1 MAKNDSRYRKI
12 FTNRRFWVSVS
23 FLALILYYCFGP
35 SRLFLN
41 REALIVYL
49 RTWGIWSPILFVVI
63 YAVSTIIGAPSVI
76 FTIAGGAVFGL
87 VWGTIYSVL
96 GATLGAV
103 GAFWLSRYLLRGWV
117 ERRFAGHPTLQRFE
131 QAIAIHALQFVLIV
145 RFPPITPFNVEN
157 FLFGLTSI
165 AWQPYVIGTLIGI
178 IPGTIAYT
186 WLGVTGADTL
196 QGGSYLSFIVAISFF
211 VFLSVST
218 LLISRWRDRPS
229 PKR

>member
-1 MAKNDSRYRKI
+1 MAKLNSLQQI
-12 FTNRRFWVSVS
+12 VTNRRFWVSVA
-23 FLALILYYCFGP
+23 LLVLILFYCFSP
-35 SRLFLN
+35 SKLFLD
-41 REALIVYL
+41 RESLVTYL
-49 RTWGIWSPILFVVI
+49 RTLGIWSPILFVII

-87 VWGTIYSVL
+87 VWGTIYSVI

-117 ERRFAGHPTLQRFE
+117 ERRFGGHPTLQRFE
-131 QAIAIHALQFVLIV
+131 AAIALHALQFVLIV

-165 AWQPYVIGTLIGI
+165 AWQPYIIGTFIGI

-196 QGGSYLSFIVAISFF
+196 QGGSYISFILAISFF
-211 VFLSVST
+211 VFLSVLT
-218 LLISRWRDRPS
+218 LLVSRWRDRS
-229 PKR
+229 STKL